1 MALKI
6 LLKGLRQFA
15 FQNNYRDT
23 AIKHWGTVPKDL
35 QIFKKPGKILAL
47 VKKWMDS
54 KALIN
59 INVYLINIFLL
70 KIYQLQLIS
79 RVIYSCTCLC
89 FMWYES

>member
-35 QIFKKPGKILAL
+35 QIFKKPGKIFSPGE
-47 VKKWMDS
+47 KM
-54 KALIN
+54 N
-59 INVYLINIFLL
+59 
-70 KIYQLQLIS
+70 
-79 RVIYSCTCLC
+79 
-89 FMWYES
+89 